1 MEVNEKYTQTKLI
14 EGYEQFNYIGD
25 IFEITEINDKCAILK
40 NINHGVGCGISK
52 EDLENYFESIGEKK
66 FKARQIYDWL
76 YIKKVNDFKLMTNIK
91 KDLQDK
97 LSKEFS
103 NNFIKIKTVQKSDLT
118 NKYLFELI
126 DGNYIEAVLMR
137 HDYGNSVCVSSQV
150 GCNMGCKFCES
161 GRLKKVRDLEAYE
174 IVQQIIL
181 IEEDINARID
191 SVVIMG
197 IGEPFDNYDNI
208 MNFIR
213 IINNPIGINIG
224 ARHITVSTCGLIPKI
239 NQFMNEELQ
248 VNLAI
253 SLHASNDEIRN
264 RIMPVNKAY
273 SINDLMST
281 LKEYIAKTNRRVTIE
296 YVMLNSVNDS
306 EYNAQE
312 LANLLR
318 GMNVYVNLIPYN
330 ETSHI
335 EFKKSS
341 KDTIMKFYDT
351 LKQKGIN
358 VTIRREFGGKI
369 DAACGQL
376 RAKEVMK

>member
-1 MEVNEKYTQTKLI
+1 MKNIYNYKLSDL
-14 EGYEQFNYIGD
+14 EDYFLSIGD
-25 IFEITEINDKCAILK
+25 
-40 NINHGVGCGISK
+40 
-52 EDLENYFESIGEKK
+52 KK

-76 YIKKVNDFKLMTNIK
+76 YIKRVKSFKEMTNIK
-91 KDLQDK
+91 KDLQEK
-97 LSKEFS
+97 LSQEF
-103 NNFIKIKTVQKSDLT
+103 NLEFIKIKTKQTSELT

-161 GRLKKVRDLEAYE
+161 GRLKKVRNLEAYE
-174 IVQQIIL
+174 IVEQILL
-181 IEEDINARID
+181 IQDDICERID

-208 MNFIR
+208 MDFIK
-213 IINNPIGINIG
+213 IINNPFGINIG

-239 NQFMNEELQ
+239 EEFMECNLQ

-253 SLHASNDEIRN
+253 SLHASNDEVRN
-264 RIMPVNKAY
+264 SIMPVNKVY
-273 SINDLMST
+273 NIDDLIQV
-281 LKEYIAKTNRRVTIE
+281 LKKYIAKTNRRVTIE
-296 YVMLNSVNDS
+296 YVMLNNVNDND
-306 EYNAQE
+306 YNAEE
-312 LANLLR
+312 LAKLLR
-318 GMNVYVNLIPYN
+318 GMNIYVNLIPYN

-341 KDTIMKFYDT
+341 KDRILKFYDII
-351 LKQKGIN
+351 KKNGIN
-358 VTIRREFGGKI
+358 VTIRREFGGNI

-376 RAKEVMK
+376 RASEVKK